1 MKFRFLI
8 IAAAISLLFPV
19 KTFAQSKGFAIVI
32 DPVSLQEARAEVDD
46 YAAALE
52 QVQGFKVYVV
62 EDRWG
67 VPDSIRLCLQQLH
80 LQRRAPI
87 VGAVFIGDIP
97 IPMVRDAQF
106 LTSAFKMDQRRPWRE
121 SSVPSDRFYDDF
133 GLQFDFLQ
141 RDTAETN
148 LFYYSLAAEGEQ
160 QLRPSIFTGRIRP
173 TDAGGTSRYEKLR
186 AYLRKAV
193 EAKRHPEPVNTV
205 FIYTGSGSV
214 NESKVAHICEY
225 AAMQEH
231 FPGLQR
237 RGGGI
242 SYMDYADRPF
252 IKERLM
258 NEMMRPDLSIG
269 LMHHHGDYDTQYL
282 SHYPKPD
289 DTVSALDYLLHCY
302 RTRLE
307 RAERYGQN
315 VDSVRR
321 AIEARD
327 GLPDGWLLQAANDEA
342 KAREKAMT
350 DSMNLTLPDF
360 ASWGYKPNCRVAF
373 YDACFNAAFLEE
385 DYIAGEYIFQE
396 GRTIAGIGGSV
407 NVLQD
412 KWPDKLI
419 GLLDGGLM
427 VGQVNRFNVDLETHV
442 IGDPTFVF
450 TRSEGWPDCNALV
463 FDAAPSRLK
472 KVLRTAEQ
480 PDVRILALELLRDD
494 ASLKDEDLL
503 NVLRN
508 DPAGQVRLEAFEILM
523 DRRSPLAVDAILV
536 ASQDKFELLQR
547 FAVNEMSH
555 SGDPRLA
562 PALARLIVANNTSA
576 RVAFNAQQAIQFF
589 EPEVISAAVQEAI
602 EEVRPFVVRPDA
614 YAERI
619 HTIVDTYIG
628 RWDDDFKDIISGEAS
643 AGMRRSRLGF
653 MKIYLPPYLVPDMVG
668 FAESLTNEDELLK
681 VLDAFGWHGAGY
693 KSDEIRALCGRIIA
707 DGSRSEKVR
716 REALKTAKRLK

>member
-1 MKFRFLI
+1 MRFRSLV
-8 IAAAISLLFPV
+8 IAAAISLLFSV
-19 KTFAQSKGFAIVI
+19 NTFAQSKGFAIVI
-32 DPVSLQEARAEVDD
+32 DPVSLEQARAEVEA

-52 QVQGFKVYVV
+52 QVQGFKVYLV

-67 VPDSIRLCLQQLH
+67 VPDSIRQCLQQLH
-80 LQRRAPI
+80 AERRAPI

-106 LTSAFKMDQRRPWRE
+106 LTSAFKMDQKRPWRE

-133 GLQFDFLQ
+133 GLQFDFLK
-141 RDTAETN
+141 RDSLQSD
-148 LFYYSLAAEGEQ
+148 LFYYSLAAEGSQ

-193 EAKRHPEPVNTV
+193 EAKRNPEPVNTV

-231 FPGLQR
+231 FPDLQR

-258 NEMMRPDLSIG
+258 NEMMRPALSIG

-289 DTVSALDYLLHCY
+289 DMASALDYLMHCY
-302 RTRLE
+302 RARLE
-307 RAERYGQN
+307 RAERFGQD

-321 AIEARD
+321 AIEVRD
-327 GLPDGWLLQAANDEA
+327 GLPEGWLLQAVGDEA
-342 KAREKAMT
+342 KAREQAMT

-360 ASWGYKPNCRVAF
+360 ASWGYKPSCRVAF
-373 YDACFNAAFLEE
+373 YDACFNAAFIEE

-450 TRSEGWPDCNALV
+450 TRFEGWMDCNALV
-463 FDAAPSRLK
+463 FDPKPSRLR
-472 KVLRTAEQ
+472 KVLRSSDK
-480 PDVRILALELLRDD
+480 PDERLLALELLRDD
-494 ASLKDEDLL
+494 ASLGDEELL
-503 NVLRN
+503 KVLRS
-508 DPAGQVRLEAFEILM
+508 DPAGLVRLEAFEILM
-523 DRRSPLAVDAILV
+523 DRRSPLAVDAILI
-536 ASQDKFELLQR
+536 ASQDGFELLQR

-589 EPEVISAAVQEAI
+589 EPDVISAAVEEAL
-602 EEVRPFVVRPDA
+602 EEVLPFVVRPEA
-614 YAERI
+614 YAARV
-619 HTIVDTYIG
+619 HSIVDTYIG
-628 RWDDDFKDIISGEAS
+628 RWDDDFRGIISGEAS

-668 FAESLTNEDELLK
+668 FAESLTDEDELLK

-693 KSDEIRALCGRIIA
+693 RSDEIRALCSRLMA
-707 DGSRSEKVR
+707 DPARSEAVR